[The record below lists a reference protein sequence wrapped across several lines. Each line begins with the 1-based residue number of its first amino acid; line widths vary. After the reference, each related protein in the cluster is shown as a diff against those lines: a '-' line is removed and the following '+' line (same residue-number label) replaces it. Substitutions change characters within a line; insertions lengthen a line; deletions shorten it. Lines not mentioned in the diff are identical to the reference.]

1 MAQPNKNTPPPTHKA
16 TGEEANKL
24 AYDMVM
30 TSEEQKITMN
40 EAFDIVEATESNQ
53 MVDLSSSFLKME
65 LGKRYVFLVRG
76 VESQMIKGKQ
86 VDVVK
91 LENKD
96 GQVFVGGD
104 KMLVDAAK
112 RLTQIPCFLKVFFKE
127 EKSSPMGKY
136 KFLEISTFAT
146 NID

>member
-1 MAQPNKNTPPPTHKA
+1 MAQTKQPTPAKA
-16 TGEEANKL
+16 TGDEANKA
-24 AYDMVM
+24 AYDLIM
-30 TSEEQKITMN
+30 TGEQQKVSLE
-40 EAFDIVEATESNQ
+40 EAFDIVEAAKSEE

-65 LGKRYVFLVRG
+65 LGQRYVFLVRG
-76 VESQMIKGKQ
+76 VEQQMIKGKQ

-91 LENKD
+91 LENKA

-112 RLTQIPCFLKVFFKE
+112 RLTQIPCFMKVYFKE

-136 KFLEISTFAT
+136 KFLEISTFAS